1 MSLRILTGC
10 MQLYPAVVYFCYT
23 FLSLKEKFSNYRSLT
38 QTQLQEK
45 DNKVVLSSL
54 KKKYKIVTSLT
65 HPQELIPP
73 PTLCIDRI
81 TWNCL
86 LIRLDTS

>member
-1 MSLRILTGC
+1 MSLHILTGC

-45 DNKVVLSSL
+45 DNKVVLSSF
-54 KKKYKIVTSLT
+54 
-65 HPQELIPP
+65 
-73 PTLCIDRI
+73 
-81 TWNCL
+81 
-86 LIRLDTS
+86 